1 MAEEHRSYL
10 WKREARL
17 VVGSLLYHTSSIMYT
32 LCCCIEH
39 THMRPVREKKII
51 ESLHNLVRNL
61 RYFDVCMNGG
71 VLTFKEQ
78 VKPTNKWVS
87 GLSF

>member
-1 MAEEHRSYL
+1 MEKGSKACGGFIVVSYFFYNVHTL
-10 WKREARL
+10 
-17 VVGSLLYHTSSIMYT
+17 LLYRT
-32 LCCCIEH
+32 H

-51 ESLHNLVRNL
+51 ESLHKLVRNL